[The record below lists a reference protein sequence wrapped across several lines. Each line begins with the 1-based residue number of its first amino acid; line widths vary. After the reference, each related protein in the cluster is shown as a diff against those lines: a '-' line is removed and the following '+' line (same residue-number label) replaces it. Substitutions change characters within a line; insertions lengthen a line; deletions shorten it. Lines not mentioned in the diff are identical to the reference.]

1 MAATEEESRGP
12 PRGPRRR
19 RQLAGLWVAVAIGS
33 LVVRLGFPRGPD
45 WSGPLLGLDLAL
57 LLAMGID
64 LARSTFRAS
73 DDGLAARI
81 RGRWFDWMVALLGV
95 ATLLVGPSLSLD
107 EALVLETRELGFSS
121 LLEGVVVGSL
131 VLLVVHR
138 LLRSQEWILAMGLP
152 PVFLL
157 AASFLALVGI
167 GTLLLLVPRAAADPE
182 NPLGLVEA
190 LFTATSAAC
199 VTGLAVFDV
208 GPRLSA
214 GGEVVLLF
222 LIQLGGLGIVAFVV
236 TLSVLAGRDLSVP
249 QLQTLKEM
257 VNASALADVK
267 TEMRDIVALAA
278 AAELVGAI
286 LLFFTWPHAP
296 EAGLLHRAWSSLF
309 HAVSAFCNAGFTL
322 TRSGLAFAD
331 RAPIAT
337 VVVMALIVFGGLGFP
352 VVRDLVR
359 RDGKPRALQTTLV
372 LRTSLALVV
381 AGGLGYWL
389 LEGGSLLVAVFQS
402 VTSRTAGFSAVPTG
416 ELQDATLILLVF
428 LMAIGA
434 GPISTGGGIKTATF
448 AVLLSSV
455 RAMLNG
461 RDRVEIRKRTLPAQA
476 VQAALSVFVLYVL
489 ASLIVTFLLSVFEPG
504 VALRDL
510 AFESVSALSTV
521 GLSTGITPT
530 LGTPALLVLCAAMF
544 LGRVGP
550 LTLAM
555 VIFGRRRKATSY
567 DFPVEDVIIG

>member
-1 MAATEEESRGP
+1 MAATEEESRG
-12 PRGPRRR
+12 GPRRQ
-19 RQLAGLWVAVAIGS
+19 RQLAGLWVAAAIGS
-33 LVVRLGFPRGPD
+33 LIVRLGFPRGPE

-64 LARSTFRAS
+64 LGRSTFRTS
-73 DDGLAARI
+73 DDSLGTRL
-81 RGRWFDWMVALLGV
+81 RGRWFDWMVALLAM

-107 EALVLETRELGFSS
+107 EALILETRELGFSS

-157 AASFLALVGI
+157 AASFLALVSI

-182 NPLGLVEA
+182 NSLGFVEA

-208 GPRLSA
+208 GSRLSA

-267 TEMRDIVALAA
+267 TELRDIVALAA
-278 AAELVGAI
+278 AAELVGAV
-286 LLFFTWPHAP
+286 LLFFAWPHAA
-296 EAGLLHRAWSSLF
+296 EAGLLRRAWSSLF

-322 TRSGLAFAD
+322 TRTGLAFAD

-352 VVRDLVR
+352 VIRDLVR

-461 RDRVEIRKRTLPAQA
+461 RDRVEIRRRTLPAQA
-476 VQAALSVFVLYVL
+476 VQAALSVFLLYVL